1 MALKD
6 ILRHLRPAPSHEE
19 SVVLFDR
26 APQNAEN
33 INWVEHR
40 FSDPDFPVYARPQS
54 ISAKFGVEDHESP
67 DERDQRTAYRGLIS
81 TLARRRAH
89 AIAEGMCLA
98 SVKRMIGPKE
108 FEDVEDFHPWRRLLH
123 TPSPNMGAY
132 EFWLDASQMRDL
144 GKGAFMQ
151 AGFDA
156 ANIPDSLYLYYPS
169 FGKLNAVPDRT
180 GGIIGYVYTN
190 NGGEVSDIPG
200 DVMVWVRHRHPV
212 SPFDG
217 ASLLEQAA
225 YESDVSLYQSIYA
238 RDMTAEGNVP
248 AVYAKFKNDLT
259 VDQSQ
264 KYGRMLT
271 KEYRSA
277 QTHGAK
283 KTLVLG
289 SDGELKTLGVSP
301 DDMQYVESAKLNDI
315 QIMRIFGI
323 PPAMMQES
331 GVVANSAEVRREWM
345 MSIQREI
352 VEICSSLTH
361 QFRILFDAMDSDLV
375 VHPPDIVPMD
385 ALEKQRVREIQFRTG
400 QRSAAD
406 FLDEDGMEAY
416 PGSETYFMS
425 AGLVPVVGN
434 EPVDGTEDRMRR
446 IRL

>member
-1 MALKD
+1 MGLRD
-6 ILRHLRPAPSHEE
+6 ILRHLKPAPAPEE

-26 APQNAEN
+26 APQGDG

-40 FSDPDFPVYARPQS
+40 VSDPDYPVYARPQA
-54 ISAKFGVEDHESP
+54 ISAKFGIEDHEAP
-67 DERDQRTAYRGLIS
+67 DEREQRTAYRGLIS
-81 TLARRRAH
+81 TLARKRAH

-108 FEDVEDFHPWRRLLH
+108 FEDVEDFHPWRSLLQ
-123 TPSPNMGAY
+123 TPSPNMGTY

-151 AGFDA
+151 AGFDSM
-156 ANIPDSLYLYYPS
+156 NVPDSLYLYYPS

-190 NGGEVSDIPG
+190 NGGEVVDIPG
-200 DVMVWVRHRHPV
+200 NVMVWMRHRHPI
-212 SPFDG
+212 SPFEG

-248 AVYAKFKNDLT
+248 AVYAKFKHDLS
-259 VDQSQ
+259 VNQSQ
-264 KYGRMLT
+264 EYGRMLT
-271 KEYRSA
+271 KEYRSVKNS
-277 QTHGAK
+277 QNK

-301 DDMQYVESAKLNDI
+301 DDLQYVASAELNDK
-315 QIMRIFGI
+315 QIMRIFGF
-323 PPAMMQES
+323 PPAMFQES

-345 MSIQREI
+345 MTIQREI

-361 QFRILFDAMDSDLV
+361 QFRILFGAEDSDLV

-406 FLDEDGMEAY
+406 FLDEDGLDTY
-416 PGSETYFMS
+416 PGSENYFMS
-425 AGLVPVVGN
+425 AGLVPVAENVRPD
-434 EPVDGTEDRMRR
+434 ETEERKRR